1 MSVRRTL
8 VLALTFLLALTA
20 ACGGGGGGGGPT
32 EPPPPPPPT
41 RGVFFTPQASP
52 GSGISLASVASADPT
67 TLILEV
73 RANSVTD
80 LYGLAFDLRYPGN
93 LLQLVRTTQGPF
105 LSGGTVQSSQGPGLL
120 IMGISRLGDVAG
132 ATGSGVLLTL
142 EFRATAA
149 GEGSFTFE
157 QNTAVSSSGQPLSG
171 LTWSTGTVRV
181 VL

>member
-1 MSVRRTL
+1 MSGVRRIPVL
-8 VLALTFLLALTA
+8 VLALLLALTA

-32 EPPPPPPPT
+32 EPPPPT
-41 RGVFFTPQASP
+41 RGVFFTPQTSAA
-52 GSGISLASVASADPT
+52 SGISLASVASSDPA

-80 LYGLAFDLRYPGN
+80 LYGLAFDLRYPGT

-120 IMGISRLGDVAG
+120 ILGLSRLGAVEG

-157 QNTAVSSSGQPLSG
+157 QNSAVNSGGQPLSG
-171 LTWSTGTVRV
+171 LTWSAGTVRV